1 MHKLTILLVITL
13 LTLISI
19 SAQFHKTAHQPR
31 HRQDLSAEAAGF
43 IGALMRFDSAGIFAA
58 SGLKFHQMPALF
70 SVIRLL
76 FMAFES
82 SGLRS
87 GSVRSFGRLGSGRM
101 SFGCWGRSRGTG

>member
-13 LTLISI
+13 LTLSSV
-19 SAQFHKTAHQPR
+19 SAQFRKTAHQPR
-31 HRQDLSAEAAGF
+31 HRQDLAGF

-76 FMAFES
+76 FMAFGEFWFAE
-82 SGLRS
+82 R
-87 GSVRSFGRLGSGRM
+87 VRPIVWALEYRPYVIRVLGPI
-101 SFGCWGRSRGTG
+101 